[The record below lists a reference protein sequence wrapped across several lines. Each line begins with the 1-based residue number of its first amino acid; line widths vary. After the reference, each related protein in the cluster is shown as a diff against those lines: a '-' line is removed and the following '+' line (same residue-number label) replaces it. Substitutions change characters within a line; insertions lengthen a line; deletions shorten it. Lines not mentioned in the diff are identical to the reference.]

1 MMFHP
6 FFVMNSKYLETHTF
20 SIYFH
25 EFVWRI
31 SVQFCF
37 LSDCRSTK
45 SKISRSIFLNCNS
58 QQNVFE
64 FGLIW
69 ISLRVL
75 FIILVKSIW
84 IFTLNCQIN
93 IGRETCEIF
102 CLKYIGVD
110 MNFRHNKN
118 KNVPIAF
125 PDIFVMFSFT
135 TSHWNWHFHYW
146 YSLEN

>member
-1 MMFHP
+1 MSESVSRKKKTEKNQYFFPVKSYPFWLTFLKENETELANKCFTLFFVMMFHP

-75 FIILVKSIW
+75 FIIFVKSIW
-84 IFTLNCQIN
+84 IFT
-93 IGRETCEIF
+93 R
-102 CLKYIGVD
+102 
-110 MNFRHNKN
+110 
-118 KNVPIAF
+118 
-125 PDIFVMFSFT
+125 S
-135 TSHWNWHFHYW
+135 
-146 YSLEN
+146 